1 MFDFTDGE
9 RKGKV
14 KIVEQVKFLEEVL
27 FRIGDYLPE
36 EVEWEITSVRKNNN
50 QRLDGLI
57 IKREEENVSPILYLQ
72 PYYEKYMEGEE
83 LDDVIQ
89 EIMWQWEKEREIA
102 IEPIELFDFEACREQ
117 LFFRLVNFSLND
129 ELWERTPYVP
139 WVDLALTVRWLWE
152 EETDGIRS
160 ILIRFNEW
168 RLYIPEMLAV
178 WVGIRFFLLCLQR
191 DGLHQL
197 IVYFGIGNVFLILSC
212 QLIESAGRV
221 HLDIH

>member
-89 EIMWQWEKEREIA
+89 EIVWQWEKEREIA

-160 ILIRFNEW
+160 ILITNEELKRW
-168 RLYIPEMLAV
+168 GDS
-178 WVGIRFFLLCLQR
+178 VGTSRTGGGTKYEKIISDEDCSIGRYDRNKKGKRQIDLCV
-191 DGLHQL
+191 D
-197 IVYFGIGNVFLILSC
+197 
-212 QLIESAGRV
+212 ESNGV
-221 HLDIH
+221 KWGDVS